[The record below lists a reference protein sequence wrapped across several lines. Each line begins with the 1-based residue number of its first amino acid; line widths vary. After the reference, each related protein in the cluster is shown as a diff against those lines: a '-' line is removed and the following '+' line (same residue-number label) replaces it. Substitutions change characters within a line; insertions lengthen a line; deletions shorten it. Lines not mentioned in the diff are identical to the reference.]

1 MKIKNFQSKQNV
13 THRFVIPAIVFT
25 LICVVFV
32 IVLAVIQIKGAKNPD
47 ERRDVTV
54 RTVTVPGL
62 RGEIYDRNGKL
73 LVGNAT
79 TYDLVFEY
87 GAMPDTRREINASL
101 LSILEGLS
109 KTGNGDKLSDDL
121 FILDGYYPDYQY
133 VSAMSDKDSNEYYHY
148 LRVMK
153 ANELDPKK
161 TSLDDLVDYYVSRY
175 KLSEELYS
183 NAEINALIR
192 IYYEME
198 RVGFGAYQSY
208 TIAKDISMSAVNYV
222 EEARIE
228 GATVASGTER
238 VYAYPGI
245 ASHILGRVGKI
256 TAENAEYYSELGY
269 PMDAMVGTEGCEKL
283 FEEYLR
289 GQEGTMVIEYDK
301 DGNII
306 NKYYKTEPVGG
317 NDVYLTIDID
327 IQIAAENALAESVK
341 SISGATGGAVSVLDP
356 KDNAVLA
363 LASYPTYD
371 LTRFDDSEYVKTLIN
386 NGHSPFLNRAIN
398 GVYAPG
404 STYKLGVALAA
415 LEEGVID
422 ANTTFICKDTNGDN
436 KGDYHA
442 HGNPTCTHVDGVTD
456 VTKAIRN
463 SCNIFFYNLLDT
475 AFPNIDSV
483 TKYTTRLG
491 LGVPTGI
498 ELDESIGTVAGP
510 SFKAENWYK
519 RDDLSASIGQSDHG
533 YTPLQLSVYTS
544 SLVNGGTRY
553 SAHLLDSV
561 HKFYTGDTVFS
572 KETEILDSITIDP
585 DIYKIIENAM
595 GEVVSENPEVYDA
608 FKALDVKVGGKT
620 GTSQVDRKNDYAVF
634 TGVAPLESPEIVA
647 SCIIEQGIYGYNAAY
662 PVGKIFEAYFNK

>member
-25 LICVVFV
+25 LICIVFV
-32 IVLAVIQIKGAKNPD
+32 IVLAVIQIKGAKNPE

-79 TYDLVFEY
+79 THDLVFEY
-87 GAMPDTRREINASL
+87 GAMPDTRREVNSSL
-101 LSILEGLS
+101 LSRLDGLS
-109 KTGNGDKLSDDL
+109 KTGNGDKLADDF
-121 FILDGYYPDYQY
+121 FILDGYYPNYQY
-133 VSAMSDKDSNEYYHY
+133 VSAMSDEDSNEYYHY

-153 ANELDPKK
+153 ANNLDPQK
-161 TSLDDLVDYYVSRY
+161 TSLDELVDYYVSRY
-175 KLSEELYS
+175 KLSEDLYS
-183 NAEINALIR
+183 NSEITALIR

-208 TIAKDISMSAVNYV
+208 TIAKNVSMSAVTYV

-228 GATVASGTER
+228 GATISSGTER
-238 VYAYPGI
+238 VYTYPGV

-256 TAENAEYYSELGY
+256 TAETAEYYNELGY

-289 GQEGTMVIEYDK
+289 GSDGIMVIEYDK
-301 DGNII
+301 EGNII

-327 IQIAAENALAESVK
+327 IQITAEEALAESVK
-341 SISGATGGAVSVLDP
+341 SISGATGGAVSVLNA

-371 LTRFDDSEYVKTLIN
+371 LTRFDDQEYVNSLIN
-386 NGHSPFLNRAIN
+386 NGHSPFLNRALN

-415 LEEGVID
+415 LEEGAID
-422 ANTTFICKDTNGDN
+422 AYDTTFVCTGV
-436 KGDYHA
+436 YHA

-456 VTKAIRN
+456 VTKAIQN
-463 SCNIFFYNLLDT
+463 SCNIFFYNVLDT
-475 AFPNIDSV
+475 CLTNIDSV

-498 ELDESIGTVAGP
+498 ELLESIGTIAGP
-510 SFKAENWYK
+510 SYKAENAIWYK
-519 RDDLSASIGQSDHG
+519 RDDLSAAIGQSEHG

-544 SLVNGGTRY
+544 SLINGGTRY

-561 HKFYTGDTVFS
+561 HKFYTGETVYTKQS
-572 KETEILDSITIDP
+572 EILDSISISSDV
-585 DIYKIIENAM
+585 YNIIKNAM
-595 GEVVSENPEVYDA
+595 GLVVSENAEVYNA
-608 FKALDVKVGGKT
+608 FKTVKVKVGGKT
-620 GTSQVDRKNDYAVF
+620 GTSQVTGKSDYAVF
-634 TGVAPLESPEIVA
+634 TGVAPLDSPEIVA
-647 SCIIEQGIYGYNAAY
+647 SCIIEQGKNGYKAAY
-662 PVGKIFEAYFNK
+662 PVGKIFEAYFN

>member
-13 THRFVIPAIVFT
+13 THRFVIPAAVFT
-25 LICVVFV
+25 LICAIFIV
-32 IVLAVIQIKGAKNPD
+32 VLAVIQIKGSKKPD
-47 ERRDVTV
+47 DQTDVTV

-79 TYDLVFEY
+79 TYDIMFEY

-121 FILDGYYPDYQY
+121 FVLDGYYPDYQY
-133 VSAMSDKDSNEYYHY
+133 VSELSNKDSNEYYHFQ
-148 LRVMK
+148 RVMK
-153 ANELDPKK
+153 ANEMDAKK
-161 TSLDDLVDYYVSRY
+161 TTAKDLVDYYVSRY
-175 KLSEELYS
+175 KLSEDLYS
-183 NAEINALIR
+183 STEISALIR

-208 TIAKDISMSAVNYV
+208 TIAKDVSMSAVNYV

-228 GATVASGTER
+228 GATVSSGTER
-238 VYAYPGI
+238 VYTYPGI
-245 ASHILGRVGKI
+245 ASHILGRIGKI
-256 TAENAEYYSELGY
+256 TAETADYYNDLGY

-289 GQEGTMVIEYDK
+289 GQDGTMVIEYDK

-317 NDVYLTIDID
+317 HDVYLTIDID
-327 IQIAAENALAESVK
+327 VQIAAEEALAESVK

-356 KDNAVLA
+356 KSNAVLA

-371 LTRFDDSEYVKTLIN
+371 LTRFDDAEYVKTLMN
-386 NGHSPFLNRAIN
+386 NGNSPFLNRALN

-422 ANTTFICKDTNGDN
+422 ANTTFVCNGV
-436 KGDYHA
+436 YPA
-442 HGNPTCTHVDGVTD
+442 HGNPTCTHVDGMTD

-463 SCNIFFYNLLDT
+463 SCNIFFYNVLDT

-491 LGVPTGI
+491 LGVGTGI

-510 SFKAENWYK
+510 SFKAENTIWYK

-544 SLVNGGTRY
+544 SLINGGTRY

-561 HKFYTGDTVFS
+561 HKFYTGETVYS
-572 KETEILDSITIDP
+572 KETEVLDSITIDP
-585 DIYKIIENAM
+585 DIYNIIVNAM
-595 GEVVSENPEVYDA
+595 GEVVSENPEVLDS
-608 FKALDVKVGGKT
+608 FKNLKVQVGGKT
-620 GTSQVDRKNDYAVF
+620 GTSQVDRKNDYALF
-634 TGVAPLESPEIVA
+634 TGVAPLDSPEIVA
-647 SCIIEQGIYGYNAAY
+647 SCVIEQGKYGYNAAV

>member
-1 MKIKNFQSKQNV
+1 
-13 THRFVIPAIVFT
+13 VIPAAVFT
-25 LICVVFV
+25 LICAVFV
-32 IVLAVIQIKGAKNPD
+32 VALAVIQIKGSKNPD
-47 ERRDVTV
+47 DQRDITV

-79 TYDLVFEY
+79 TYDLIFEY

-101 LSILEGLS
+101 LSILDGLN

-121 FILDGYYPDYQY
+121 FVLDGYYPDYQY
-133 VSAMSDKDSNEYYHY
+133 VSAMSDKDSDEYYHF

-153 ANELDPKK
+153 ANEMDAKK
-161 TSLDDLVDYYVSRY
+161 TTAKDLVDYYVSRY
-175 KLSEELYS
+175 KLSEDLYS
-183 NAEINALIR
+183 SSEISALIR

-208 TIAKDISMSAVNYV
+208 TLAKDVSMSAVTYV

-228 GATVASGTER
+228 GATFSLGTER

-256 TAENAEYYSELGY
+256 TAENVEYYSDLGY

-289 GQEGTMVIEYDK
+289 GSDGIMVIEYDK

-317 NDVYLTIDID
+317 HDVYLTIDID
-327 IQIAAENALAESVK
+327 VQIAAEQALAESVK

-356 KDNAVLA
+356 KSNAVLA

-371 LTRFDDSEYVKTLIN
+371 LTRFDDKEYVNTLIN
-386 NGHSPFLNRAIN
+386 NGHSPFLNRALN

-422 ANTTFICKDTNGDN
+422 ANTTFVCNGV
-436 KGDYHA
+436 YHA

-463 SCNIFFYNLLDT
+463 SCNIFFYNVLDT

-498 ELDESIGTVAGP
+498 ELDESIGTIAGP
-510 SFKAENWYK
+510 SYKAQNAIWYK

-544 SLVNGGTRY
+544 SLINGGTRY

-561 HKFYTGDTVFS
+561 HKFYTGETVYS
-572 KETEILDSITIDP
+572 KDATVLDSITIDP
-585 DIYKIIENAM
+585 DIYNIIVNAM
-595 GEVVSENPEVYDA
+595 GEVVSENPEVLDS
-608 FKALDVKVGGKT
+608 FKNLKVQVGGKT
-620 GTSQVDRKNDYAVF
+620 GTSQVTGKNDYAVF
-634 TGVAPLESPEIVA
+634 TGVAPLDSPEIVA
-647 SCIIEQGIYGYNAAY
+647 SCVIEQGKYGYNAAV
-662 PVGKIFEAYFNK
+662 PVGKIFEAYFKK

>member
-153 ANELDPKK
+153 ANELDPQK

-238 VYAYPGI
+238 VYEYPGI

-289 GQEGTMVIEYDK
+289 GSDGIMVIEYDK
-301 DGNII
+301 QGNII

-386 NGHSPFLNRAIN
+386 NGHSPFLNRALN

-415 LEEGVID
+415 LEQGVID
-422 ANTTFICKDTNGDN
+422 PNTTFVCNGV
-436 KGDYHA
+436 YHT
-442 HGNPTCTHVDGVTD
+442 HGNPTCTHIDGVTD

-463 SCNIFFYNLLDT
+463 SCNIFFYNVLDT
-475 AFPNIDSV
+475 CFPNIDSV

-498 ELDESIGTVAGP
+498 ELPESIGTVAGP
-510 SFKAENWYK
+510 SYKAQNASWYK
-519 RDDLSASIGQSDHG
+519 RDDLSAAIGQSDHG

-561 HKFYTGDTVFS
+561 HKFYTGETVFS
-572 KETEILDSITIDP
+572 KESNVLDSITLNP

-608 FKALDVKVGGKT
+608 FKTLKVKVGGKT
-620 GTSQVDRKNDYAVF
+620 GTSEVDNKNDYAVF
-634 TGVAPLESPEIVA
+634 TGVAPLDSPEIVA
-647 SCIIEQGIYGYNAAY
+647 SCIIEQGKYGYKAAY
-662 PVGKIFEAYFNK
+662 PIGKIFEAYFNKK

>member
-1 MKIKNFQSKQNV
+1 MKKFQAKQNV
-13 THRFVIPAIVFT
+13 SHRFIISAAVFT
-25 LICVVFV
+25 AICAIFV
-32 IVLAVIQIKGAKNPD
+32 IALAVIQIKGSRISHASD
-47 ERRDVTV
+47 DLTV

-79 TYDLVFEY
+79 TYDLIFEY
-87 GAMPDTRREINASL
+87 GAMSDTRGEINASL

-121 FILDGYYPDYQY
+121 FVLEGYYPDYQY
-133 VSAMSDKDSNEYYHY
+133 VSAMKNKDSNEYYHF

-153 ANELDPKK
+153 ANEMDPETTTAEK
-161 TSLDDLVDYYVSRY
+161 LVDYYVSRY
-175 KLSEELYS
+175 KLSKDLYS
-183 NAEINALIR
+183 DSEISSLIR

-208 TIAKDISMSAVNYV
+208 TIAKDVSMSAVTYV

-228 GATVASGTER
+228 GATFSMGTER
-238 VYAYPGI
+238 VYAYPGV

-289 GQEGTMVIEYDK
+289 GQDGTMVIEYDK
-301 DGNII
+301 DGNIV
-306 NKYYKTEPVGG
+306 NKYYKAEPVGG
-317 NDVYLTIDID
+317 HDVYLTIDID
-327 IQIAAENALAESVK
+327 IQIAAENALAESVN
-341 SISGATGGAVSVLDP
+341 SISGATGGAVSVLSS
-356 KDNAVLA
+356 KNNAVLA

-371 LTRFDDSEYVKTLIN
+371 LTRFDDNEYVNALLN
-386 NGHSPFLNRAIN
+386 NGHSPFLNRALN
-398 GVYAPG
+398 GIYAPG

-422 ANTTFICKDTNGDN
+422 KNTTFVCTGVYPHYGK
-436 KGDYHA
+436 
-442 HGNPTCTHVDGVTD
+442 PTCTHVDGVTD

-491 LGVPTGI
+491 LGVSTGI
-498 ELDESIGTVAGP
+498 ELPESIGTVAGP
-510 SFKAENWYK
+510 SQNTDKQWYK

-561 HKFYTGDTVFS
+561 HKFYTGETVYS
-572 KETEILDSITIDP
+572 KETEILDSITISP
-585 DIYKIIENAM
+585 EVYKIIENAM
-595 GEVVSENPEVYDA
+595 GEVVSENPEVAAA
-608 FKALDVKVGGKT
+608 FRGLNVTVGGKT
-620 GTSQVDRKNDYAVF
+620 GTSQVEGKNDYAVF

-647 SCIIEQGIYGYNAAY
+647 SCIIEQGQNGYNAAY
-662 PVGKIFEAYFNK
+662 PIGKIFQTYFEKEVQKSES

>member
-1 MKIKNFQSKQNV
+1 MKIKNFQAKQNL
-13 THRFVIPAIVFT
+13 THRFVIPAVVFS
-25 LICVVFV
+25 LICAVFV
-32 IVLAVIQIKGAKNPD
+32 VCLAVIQIKGSKNPD
-47 ERRDVTV
+47 DRRDVTV

-87 GAMPDTRREINASL
+87 GAMPDTRREINSSL

-133 VSAMSDKDSNEYYHY
+133 VSALSDKDSDEYYHY
-148 LRVMK
+148 LRVME
-153 ANELDPKK
+153 ANELDPQK
-161 TSLDDLVDYYVSRY
+161 TSLDELVDYYVSRY
-175 KLSEELYS
+175 KLSEDIYS
-183 NAEINALIR
+183 NSEISALIR

-208 TIAKDISMSAVNYV
+208 TVAENVSMSAVNYV

-228 GATVASGTER
+228 GATFSLGTER
-238 VYAYPGI
+238 VYTYPGI

-256 TAENAEYYSELGY
+256 TAETAEYYSELGY

-289 GQEGTMVIEYDK
+289 GQDGIMVIEYDK
-301 DGNII
+301 DGNIV
-306 NKYYKTEPVGG
+306 NKYYKTEAVGG
-317 NDVYLTIDID
+317 HDVYLTIDID
-327 IQIAAENALAESVK
+327 LQIAAEEALAESVK
-341 SISGATGGAVSVLDP
+341 SISGATGGAMSVLDP

-371 LTRFDDSEYVKTLIN
+371 ITRFDDKEYVDALLN

-415 LEEGVID
+415 LEEGAI
-422 ANTTFICKDTNGDN
+422 NTSTTFNCTGV
-436 KGDYHA
+436 YHD
-442 HGNPTCTHVDGVTD
+442 HGNPTCTHVDGITD

-463 SCNIFFYNLLDT
+463 SCNIFFYNVLDT
-475 AFPNIDSV
+475 ALPNIDSV
-483 TKYTTRLG
+483 TKYTSRLG
-491 LGVPTGI
+491 LGVSTGI
-498 ELDESIGTVAGP
+498 ELSESIGTVAGP
-510 SFKAENWYK
+510 SHQATNAVWYK
-519 RDDLSASIGQSDHG
+519 RDDLSASIGQANHG

-544 SLVNGGTRY
+544 SLINGGTRY

-561 HKFYTGDTVFS
+561 HKFYTGETVYS
-572 KETEILDSITIDP
+572 KESEILDSISIDP
-585 DIYKIIENAM
+585 DIYNVIVNAM
-595 GEVVSENPEVYDA
+595 GEVVSENPEVLDS
-608 FKALDVKVGGKT
+608 FKALKVKVGGKT
-620 GTSQVDRKNDYAVF
+620 GTSEVAGKTDYALF
-634 TGVAPLESPEIVA
+634 TGVAPLNSPEIVA
-647 SCIIEQGIYGYNAAY
+647 SCIIEQGKHGYNAAV
-662 PVGKIFEAYFNK
+662 PVGKVFEVYFK

>member
-25 LICVVFV
+25 LICTVFV

-47 ERRDVTV
+47 DRRDVTV

-87 GAMPDTRREINASL
+87 GAMPDTRREVNASL

-109 KTGNGDKLSDDL
+109 KTGNGDKLSDDF

-133 VSAMSDKDSNEYYHY
+133 VSAMADKDSNEYYHY

-153 ANELDPKK
+153 ANELDPQK

-183 NAEINALIR
+183 NSEISALIR

-208 TIAKDISMSAVNYV
+208 TIANNVSMSAVTYI

-228 GATVASGTER
+228 GATISSGTER

-256 TAENAEYYSELGY
+256 TAETAEYYNELGY

-289 GQEGTMVIEYDK
+289 GQDGIMVIEYDK

-306 NKYYKTEPVGG
+306 NKYYKTEPIGG
-317 NDVYLTIDID
+317 HDVYLTIDID
-327 IQIAAENALAESVK
+327 IQIAAEEALAESVK
-341 SISGATGGAVSVLDP
+341 SISGATGGAVSVLDA

-371 LTRFDDSEYVKTLIN
+371 LTRFDDKEYVQTLIN

-422 ANTTFICKDTNGDN
+422 ANTTFMCNGV
-436 KGDYHA
+436 YHS
-442 HGNPTCTHVDGVTD
+442 HGNPTCTHVDGITD

-463 SCNIFFYNLLDT
+463 SCNIFFYNVLDT
-475 AFPNIDSV
+475 ALPNIDSV

-491 LGVPTGI
+491 LGVSTGI

-510 SFKAENWYK
+510 SYNIDNAVWYK
-519 RDDLSASIGQSDHG
+519 RDDLSAAIGQSTHG

-544 SLVNGGTRY
+544 SLINGGTRY

-561 HKFYTGDTVFS
+561 HKFYTGETVFS
-572 KETEILDSITIDP
+572 KEAEVLDSITIDS
-585 DIYKIIENAM
+585 DIYNLLVNAM
-595 GEVVSENPEVYDA
+595 GEVVSENALVYDA
-608 FKALDVKVGGKT
+608 FKTLNVKAGGKT
-620 GTSQVDRKNDYAVF
+620 GTSQVTGKNDYALF

-647 SCIIEQGIYGYNAAY
+647 SCIIEQGKNGYNAAY
-662 PVGKIFEAYFNK
+662 PVGKVFEAYFNK

>member
-1 MKIKNFQSKQNV
+1 MKNFKPKGELK
-13 THRFVIPAIVFT
+13 HRFIIPAVIFT
-25 LICVVFV
+25 VICAVFV
-32 IVLAVIQIKGAKNPD
+32 VVLAVIQIKGYGKSDPKSD
-47 ERRDVTV
+47 LTV
-54 RTVTVPGL
+54 RTVTVAGV

-79 TYDLVFEY
+79 THDLIFEY

-101 LSILEGLS
+101 LSILEGLRR
-109 KTGNGDKLSDDL
+109 TGNGDKLADDL
-121 FILDGYYPDYQY
+121 FVLDGYYPDYKY
-133 VSAMSDKDSNEYYHY
+133 VSAMSNKDSDEYYHFT
-148 LRVMK
+148 RVME
-153 ANELDPKK
+153 ANKMDVKNTTADELA
-161 TSLDDLVDYYVSRY
+161 DYYVSRY

-183 NAEINALIR
+183 HSEISALIR

-208 TIAKDISMSAVNYV
+208 TIAKDVNMTAVTYI

-228 GATVASGTER
+228 GATFITGTER

-256 TAENAEYYSELGY
+256 TAENAEYYSDRGY
-269 PMDAMVGTEGCEKL
+269 PMDAVVGTEGCEKL

-289 GQEGTMVIEYDK
+289 GSDGVMVIEYDK
-301 DGNII
+301 DGNIV
-306 NKYYKTEPVGG
+306 NKYFETEAQGG

-327 IQIAAENALAESVK
+327 VQIAAEEALAESVK
-341 SISGATGGAVSVLDP
+341 SIEGATGGAVSVLDP
-356 KDNAVLA
+356 TDNSVLA

-371 LTRFDDSEYVKTLIN
+371 LTRFGDKEYVNTLMN
-386 NGHSPFLNRAIN
+386 NGNSPFLNRALN

-422 ANTTFICKDTNGDN
+422 ADTTYVCNGV
-436 KGDYHA
+436 YHA
-442 HGNPTCTHVDGVTD
+442 HGNPTCTHIDGVTD

-463 SCNIFFYNLLDT
+463 SCNIFFYNVLDT
-475 AFPNIDSV
+475 AFTNIESV

-498 ELDESIGTVAGP
+498 ELSERIGTVAG
-510 SFKAENWYK
+510 SSTERTWYK
-519 RDDLSASIGQSDHG
+519 RDDLSAAIGQSQHG

-544 SLVNGGTRY
+544 SLTNGGTRY

-561 HKFYTGDTVFS
+561 HKFYTGEAVYQ
-572 KETEILDSITIDP
+572 KETAVLDRVEIDPEILALL
-585 DIYKIIENAM
+585 KNAM
-595 GEVVSENPEVYDA
+595 GEVVSENPEVNRS
-608 FKALDVKVGGKT
+608 FSKLNVKVGGKT
-620 GTSQVDRKNDYAVF
+620 GTSQVAGKTDYAVF
-634 TGVAPLESPEIVA
+634 TGVAPLDSPEIVA
-647 SCIIEQGIYGYNAAY
+647 SCVIEQGKYGYNAAV
-662 PVGKIFEAYFNK
+662 PVGKIFETYFAKKLQGE